1 MAAAVRNWGSA
12 SESANEI
19 YVFTLSPEFSSPLKD
34 GGHILYRKLWRKLSR
49 KNPLQPITECHGSFA
64 FGIHTTR
71 SKLTVKA
78 LRHEN

>member
-19 YVFTLSPEFSSPLKD
+19 HVFTLSPEFSRSFENKVD
-34 GGHILYRKLWRKLSR
+34 EAMDKLSR
-49 KNPLQPITECHGSFA
+49 KTPLQPIIECHSSFA